1 MKKRGGIKLKFEY
14 KLLIL
19 FSVFF
24 LVPIMLF
31 GFMLA
36 ANLESTYRDSA
47 KQSNRE
53 NMAETQSGIVELRD
67 ELQGIVDEIA
77 SDEYLCSLIDKDE
90 EDFDKAIDYINR
102 TEFIFTRLSTAISS
116 NEMVDSVYLYHP
128 SGEFHYVNYSDTVDR
143 LYFPKNEQWFSR
155 ASHLGESFFLSE
167 HNDLQ
172 TVTKTAEICSY
183 VAPIST
189 GQRTADCAVMK
200 INFSSEEFYKRIRVS
215 EVKCTQYVL
224 TDLDGKIAAQR
235 GSLTQDV
242 GEAVRRYF
250 ETGRQSVTIN
260 ATRYMTEG
268 REIADTGWHIV
279 CVTNETQLT
288 KNATNYK
295 TIIMMFTGVMVV
307 IILALSYTIA
317 ALLSRPIKSM
327 TEVTE
332 AIKHGEPGR
341 EYSLPPIR
349 SNFLTK
355 DEYEGFTDAIN
366 NLMHQ
371 INVSNE
377 IRNKQEFE
385 ILQMQINPHFIYNT
399 LNTVKWSAKLDGNER
414 TEQAVSALINLF
426 KSTIRVG
433 QTYISIREEIEQIK
447 DYITVQSFR
456 YDDGFDV
463 SMNVDEGA
471 YKYKTLKFLLQP
483 IVENAIFHGLNMS
496 ERRGLLSIDVS
507 LSDGNIVYVVK
518 DNGCGMT
525 PEQVE
530 QMLKSP
536 KERTGMMG
544 IGVNNVDTRIKM
556 YFGREYGVSVKSEMG
571 KGTAVTMVIPAMEEE
586 NEDTDS

>member
-235 GSLTQDV
+235 GSLTQAERDDKRNEVYDRGTRDSRHRLAYSMRDERNAAHQKCDELQDDNNDV
-242 GEAVRRYF
+242 
-250 ETGRQSVTIN
+250 
-260 ATRYMTEG
+260 
-268 REIADTGWHIV
+268 
-279 CVTNETQLT
+279 
-288 KNATNYK
+288 
-295 TIIMMFTGVMVV
+295 
-307 IILALSYTIA
+307 
-317 ALLSRPIKSM
+317 
-327 TEVTE
+327 
-332 AIKHGEPGR
+332 HG
-341 EYSLPPIR
+341 
-349 SNFLTK
+349 
-355 DEYEGFTDAIN
+355 
-366 NLMHQ
+366 
-371 INVSNE
+371 
-377 IRNKQEFE
+377 
-385 ILQMQINPHFIYNT
+385 
-399 LNTVKWSAKLDGNER
+399 
-414 TEQAVSALINLF
+414 
-426 KSTIRVG
+426 
-433 QTYISIREEIEQIK
+433 
-447 DYITVQSFR
+447 
-456 YDDGFDV
+456 
-463 SMNVDEGA
+463 
-471 YKYKTLKFLLQP
+471 
-483 IVENAIFHGLNMS
+483 
-496 ERRGLLSIDVS
+496 
-507 LSDGNIVYVVK
+507 SDGGHNTRAFVYYRGAAFPP
-518 DNGCGMT
+518 D
-525 PEQVE
+525 
-530 QMLKSP
+530 
-536 KERTGMMG
+536 KEHDGGHGGDKAR
-544 IGVNNVDTRIKM
+544 
-556 YFGREYGVSVKSEMG
+556 
-571 KGTAVTMVIPAMEEE
+571 
-586 NEDTDS
+586 